1 MAYFMVYVW
10 LLSIL
15 AIIGGVVSL
24 VIIKIGK
31 RDTRLTVKT
40 IIISFIVFLGSTLS
54 IGFLPTPGDIKQND
68 PEGSKVEQNIQ
79 EPADEPKDI
88 PEMESPD
95 DGKESNMNEEQ
106 SSPLI
111 DYGFTQEESDK
122 IDKVLSNVGITQYTV
137 SKVANNGSID
147 TIIGRTSDDNYLQVN
162 IILENKEVISI
173 FLSDMGTEKH
183 NVKVKKNGKV
193 KVTVE
198 SDKMS
203 VDLYY
208 DHDGGYLAVYHGN
221 DGTIT
226 DYETGEVI
234 VEKAS

>member
-1 MAYFMVYVW
+1 M
-10 LLSIL
+10 
-15 AIIGGVVSL
+15 GQ
-24 VIIKIGK
+24 
-31 RDTRLTVKT
+31 
-40 IIISFIVFLGSTLS
+40 ST
-54 IGFLPTPGDIKQND
+54 
-68 PEGSKVEQNIQ
+68 Q
-79 EPADEPKDI
+79 EPVDGPKDI

-95 DGKESNMNEEQ
+95 DGKESNMNEERN
-106 SSPLI
+106 SPLI

-122 IDKVLSNVGITQYTV
+122 IDGVLSNVGITQYSI
-137 SKVANNGSID
+137 SKVANNGSMD
-147 TIIGRTSDDNYLQVN
+147 TIIGRTSDDNHLQVN
-162 IILENKEVISI
+162 IILENKEVISV

-183 NVKVKKNGKV
+183 NVKVTKNGKV

-208 DHDGGYLAVYHGN
+208 DHDGGYLAVYHGK

-234 VEKAS
+234 VEKVS